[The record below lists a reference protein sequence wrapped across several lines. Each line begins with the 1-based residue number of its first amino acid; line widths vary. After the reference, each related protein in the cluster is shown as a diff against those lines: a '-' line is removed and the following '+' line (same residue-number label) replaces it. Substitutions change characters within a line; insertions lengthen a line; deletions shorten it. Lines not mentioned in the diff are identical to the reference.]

1 MEKGMVCPKP
11 AGKYIPRFY
20 LFLRKSNEKFRWNW
34 SNVVKM
40 NIKEVAKKA
49 GVSVAT
55 VSRVLNHPESV
66 APDTKE
72 RILNVIEES
81 EYTPNWFARGLNFN
95 KTDTIGLLIPNI
107 LNPSY
112 MEIAKGVEDVAHQK
126 DYTVLLCNAEN
137 AVEKERR
144 YVDSL
149 QKRRVDGV
157 VLVSSLLENEDVEGI
172 KKQGIPV
179 VLIGENKGDVRD
191 VPIVRIDCES
201 AAYKAVRHL
210 IDIGYKDIAIIYGT
224 TPERENK
231 RKIEGYKQALAEEG
245 ITERDEYVQEAPN
258 TIEGGYIAAKRL
270 IDLKR
275 RPRAIF
281 TSSDLL
287 AFGAIDAMKDHGIK
301 IPEDIAFVGFDNIRM
316 SNLIDPKLTTVEKPM
331 HKMGV
336 VGARLLFDIIDA
348 KEEDDSSRE
357 ILLQSKLKIRKSCGH
372 RERIGEIF

>member
-1 MEKGMVCPKP
+1 
-11 AGKYIPRFY
+11 
-20 LFLRKSNEKFRWNW
+20 
-34 SNVVKM
+34 M

-66 APDTKE
+66 APDTKQ
-72 RILNVIEES
+72 RILDIIQEL

-112 MEIAKGVEDVAHQK
+112 MEIAKGVEDVSHQK
-126 DYTVLLCNAEN
+126 GYNTLLCNGEN
-137 AVEKERR
+137 AVEKERK
-144 YVDSL
+144 YADVL
-149 QKRRVDGV
+149 VKRRVDGI
-157 VLVSSLLENEDVEGI
+157 VLVSSLLENEDIENI
-172 KKQGIPV
+172 RKQGIPV
-179 VLIGENKGDVRD
+179 VLIGENREDVED
-191 VPIVRIDCES
+191 VPIVRIDCEG

-210 IDIGYKDIAIIYGT
+210 IDIGYKDIAVIYGV
-224 TPERENK
+224 TPEKENK
-231 RKIEGYKQALAEEG
+231 RKIDGYRQALAEEG
-245 ITERDEYVQEAPN
+245 ITERIEYIQEAPN

-270 IDLKR
+270 IDLKY

-281 TSSDLL
+281 TSSDIL

-301 IPEDIAFVGFDNIRM
+301 VPEEVAFVGFDNIRM
-316 SNLIDPKLTTVEKPM
+316 SNLIEPKLTTVEKPM

-348 KEEDDSSRE
+348 SEEEIANRE

>member
-1 MEKGMVCPKP
+1 
-11 AGKYIPRFY
+11 
-20 LFLRKSNEKFRWNW
+20 
-34 SNVVKM
+34 M
-40 NIKEVAKKA
+40 NIKEIAKKA

-72 RILNVIEES
+72 RIRNVMEES
-81 EYTPNWFARGLNFN
+81 DYTPNWFARGLNFN
-95 KTDTIGLLIPNI
+95 KTDTIGLLLPNI

-112 MEIAKGVEDVAHQK
+112 MEVAKGVEDVAHQK
-126 DYTVLLCNAEN
+126 EYTTLLCNAEN
-137 AVEKERR
+137 AVEKERK

-149 QKRRVDGV
+149 LKRRVDGI

-172 KKQGIPV
+172 RKQGIPV
-179 VLIGENKGDVRD
+179 VLIGENKGDVKD

-201 AAYKAVRHL
+201 AAHKAVNHL
-210 IDIGYKDIAIIYGT
+210 IDIGYKEIAIIYGA

-231 RKIEGYKQALAEEG
+231 RKIEGYKQALAEAG
-245 ITERDEYVQEAPN
+245 ITEREEYIQEASN

-270 IDLKR
+270 IDLKS

-301 IPEDIAFVGFDNIRM
+301 VPEEIAFVGFDNIRM

-336 VGARLLFDIIDA
+336 VGARLLFDIIES
-348 KEEDDSSRE
+348 KEDDSGNRE

>member
-1 MEKGMVCPKP
+1 M
-11 AGKYIPRFY
+11 
-20 LFLRKSNEKFRWNW
+20 
-34 SNVVKM
+34 
-40 NIKEVAKKA
+40 
-49 GVSVAT
+49 
-55 VSRVLNHPESV
+55 
-66 APDTKE
+66 
-72 RILNVIEES
+72 
-81 EYTPNWFARGLNFN
+81 
-95 KTDTIGLLIPNI
+95 
-107 LNPSY
+107 
-112 MEIAKGVEDVAHQK
+112 
-126 DYTVLLCNAEN
+126 
-137 AVEKERR
+137 
-144 YVDSL
+144 
-149 QKRRVDGV
+149 

-179 VLIGENKGDVRD
+179 VLIGENRGAIEG
-191 VPIVRIDCES
+191 VPIVRIDCEG

-210 IDIGYKDIAIIYGT
+210 IDIGYKDIAIIYGA
-224 TPERENK
+224 TPERENR
-231 RKIEGYKQALAEEG
+231 RKIEGYRQALAEEG
-245 ITERDEYVQEAPN
+245 ITEREEYVQEATN

-301 IPEDIAFVGFDNIRM
+301 IPEEVAFVGFDNIRM
-316 SNLIDPKLTTVEKPM
+316 SNLIEPKLTTVEKPM

-348 KEEDDSSRE
+348 KEDDNKGRQ

>member
-1 MEKGMVCPKP
+1 
-11 AGKYIPRFY
+11 
-20 LFLRKSNEKFRWNW
+20 
-34 SNVVKM
+34 
-40 NIKEVAKKA
+40 
-49 GVSVAT
+49 
-55 VSRVLNHPESV
+55 
-66 APDTKE
+66 
-72 RILNVIEES
+72 
-81 EYTPNWFARGLNFN
+81 
-95 KTDTIGLLIPNI
+95 
-107 LNPSY
+107 
-112 MEIAKGVEDVAHQK
+112 
-126 DYTVLLCNAEN
+126 
-137 AVEKERR
+137 
-144 YVDSL
+144 
-149 QKRRVDGV
+149 
-157 VLVSSLLENEDVEGI
+157 
-172 KKQGIPV
+172 
-179 VLIGENKGDVRD
+179 VLIGENRGDVRD
-191 VPIVRIDCES
+191 VPIVRIDCEG

-245 ITERDEYVQEAPN
+245 ITERAEYIQEAAN

-301 IPEDIAFVGFDNIRM
+301 VPEEIAFVGFDNIRM
-316 SNLIDPKLTTVEKPM
+316 SNLIDPKLTTIEKPM

-336 VGARLLFDIIDA
+336 VGARLLFDIID
-348 KEEDDSSRE
+348 KEEENTSRE

>member
-1 MEKGMVCPKP
+1 MLQSTSAQTDKNN
-11 AGKYIPRFY
+11 R
-20 LFLRKSNEKFRWNW
+20 NW
-34 SNVVKM
+34 SMFGNM
-40 NIKEVAKKA
+40 NIKEIAKQS

-95 KTDTIGLLIPNI
+95 KTNTIGLLIPNM
-107 LNPSY
+107 LNPSH
-112 MEIAKGVEDVAHQK
+112 MEVAKGVEDVAHQK
-126 DYTVLLCNAEN
+126 DYTVLLCNTEN
-137 AVEKERR
+137 MIDKERR

-149 QKRRVDGV
+149 VKRRIDGI
-157 VLVSSLLENEDVEGI
+157 VLVSSLLESEDVGGI
-172 KKQGIPV
+172 RKQGIPV
-179 VLIGENKGDVRD
+179 VLIGENKGDVKN
-191 VPIVRIDCES
+191 VPIVRIDCEG

-210 IDIGYKDIAIIYGT
+210 LDIGYRDIAIIYGI
-224 TPERENK
+224 TPERENQ
-231 RKIEGYKQALAEEG
+231 RKIAGYKQALAEEG
-245 ITERDEYVQEAPN
+245 IAEREEFLQKAVN
-258 TIEGGYIAAKRL
+258 SIEGGYIAAKKL
-270 IDLKR
+270 IDLKI

-287 AFGAIDAMKDHGIK
+287 AFGAIDAMKDHGLRV
-301 IPEDIAFVGFDNIRM
+301 PEDIAFVGFDNIRM
-316 SNLIDPKLTTVEKPM
+316 SNLIDPKLTTVEKPL

-336 VGARLLFDIIDA
+336 VGARLLFDIIDS
-348 KEEDDSSRE
+348 KEEEGNSRE

>member
-1 MEKGMVCPKP
+1 
-11 AGKYIPRFY
+11 
-20 LFLRKSNEKFRWNW
+20 
-34 SNVVKM
+34 M
-40 NIKEVAKKA
+40 NIKEIAKKA

-72 RILNVIEES
+72 RIMNVMEES

-95 KTDTIGLLIPNI
+95 KTNTIGLLIPNI

-112 MEIAKGVEDVAHQK
+112 METAKGVEDVAHQR

-137 AVEKERR
+137 DIKKERR

-149 QKRRVDGV
+149 LKRKVDGV

-172 KKQGIPV
+172 RKQDIPV
-179 VLIGENKGDVRD
+179 VLIGENRGDIMD
-191 VPIVRIDCES
+191 VPIVRIDCQG

-210 IDIGYKDIAIIYGT
+210 IDIGYKDIAVIYGT
-224 TPERENK
+224 TPAKENE

-245 ITERDEYVQEAPN
+245 IPEREEYIQEAPN

-270 IDLKR
+270 IDMKK

-287 AFGAIDAMKDHGIK
+287 AFGAIDAMKDHGIRV
-301 IPEDIAFVGFDNIRM
+301 PEEVAFVGFDNIRM

-336 VGARLLFDIIDA
+336 VGARLLFDIID
-348 KEEDDSSRE
+348 KEAEINSRE

>member
-1 MEKGMVCPKP
+1 
-11 AGKYIPRFY
+11 
-20 LFLRKSNEKFRWNW
+20 
-34 SNVVKM
+34 M
-40 NIKEVAKKA
+40 NIKEIAKKA

-55 VSRVLNHPESV
+55 VSRVLNHPDSV

-112 MEIAKGVEDVAHQK
+112 MEIDKVVEDVANQK
-126 DYTVLLCNAEN
+126 DYTTLLCNAEN
-137 AVEKERR
+137 AVEKERK

-149 QKRRVDGV
+149 LRRRVDGI
-157 VLVSSLLENEDVEGI
+157 VLVSSLLENDDVEGI
-172 KKQGIPV
+172 RKQGIPV
-179 VLIGENKGDVRD
+179 VLIGENKGDINE
-191 VPIVRIDCES
+191 VPIVRIDCEG

-245 ITERDEYVQEAPN
+245 ITERVEYIQEAAD

-301 IPEDIAFVGFDNIRM
+301 VPDEIAFVGFDNIRM

-336 VGARLLFDIIDA
+336 VGARLLFDIIDS
-348 KEEDDSSRE
+348 KEEKKNNRE
-357 ILLQSKLKIRKSCGH
+357 IRLQSKLKKRKSCGH